1 MFRKNENVFGI
12 VHAFV
17 YRKEDIFRQRQLNHS
32 EVGGGNA
39 FKRVYLARVYSTL
52 VVLFFF
58 LNGAMSE
65 NMLIFRHCS
74 HRSNMLTERP
84 GVIPVSLH

>member
-39 FKRVYLARVYSTL
+39 FKRVYPAQAYSTL
-52 VVLFFF
+52 VVLVLFIK
-58 LNGAMSE
+58 LG
-65 NMLIFRHCS
+65 
-74 HRSNMLTERP
+74 
-84 GVIPVSLH
+84 LHAKDETCT

>member
-39 FKRVYLARVYSTL
+39 FKRVYPARAYSTL
-52 VVLFFF
+52 VVLVSID
-58 LNGAMSE
+58 LND
-65 NMLIFRHCS
+65 
-74 HRSNMLTERP
+74 
-84 GVIPVSLH
+84 VK